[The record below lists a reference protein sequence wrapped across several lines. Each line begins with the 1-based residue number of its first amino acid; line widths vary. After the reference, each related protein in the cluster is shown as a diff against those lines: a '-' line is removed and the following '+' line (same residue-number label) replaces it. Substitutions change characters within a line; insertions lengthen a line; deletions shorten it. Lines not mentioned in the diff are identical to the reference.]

1 MYEKLQRQQVR
12 FAQDELLIIG
22 ETIFRNQSHRFGL
35 LQEDRLRHLWLLGK
49 TGTGKSTLL
58 SNLLSQDLQA
68 GRGVAL
74 LDPHGDLATTVLS
87 MVPSHRTNQVLL
99 FAPEDKEHPI
109 SFNIFRQGKKPH
121 PDPSLLTSQLVS
133 VFRKQWADSWGPRLE
148 HVLRNAILA
157 VAPDPR
163 ATLLFLYR
171 FLTEQD
177 LREKV
182 VEKVADPVVRQFWT
196 KEFPSYSRALQG
208 EALSP
213 VLNKLGAFVAQPI
226 VRNIVAQERS
236 RVDLIQL
243 MNNQGILLANLSTG
257 LIGEDASNLLGG
269 LLLSAM
275 QMAAMERSR
284 GGPSFIVYVDE
295 FQNFVSESLPTMLA
309 EARKFG
315 LGLVLAHQ
323 YLGQL
328 PHQLQDAVLGNVGSS
343 VIFRVGAQDARIL
356 EPEFFPPFSAGDLQ
370 RLGQYQVAVRLLV
383 QGKNLDP
390 FLARTLSIPV
400 VKEADQT
407 RIKAI
412 REQSMLRYSQ
422 PRSEV
427 AKAISRSLRNSTTH
441 KKV

>member
-1 MYEKLQRQQVR
+1 M
-12 FAQDELLIIG
+12 
-22 ETIFRNQSHRFGL
+22 
-35 LQEDRLRHLWLLGK
+35 WLLGK

-58 SNLLSQDLQA
+58 SNLLSQDLRA
-68 GRGVAL
+68 GRGLAL
-74 LDPHGDLATTVLS
+74 LDPHGDLATSILS
-87 MVPSHRTNQVLL
+87 MVPPHRTNQVLL
-99 FAPEDKEHPI
+99 FAPEDEDYPV

-171 FLTEQD
+171 FLTEEG

-182 VEKVADPVVRQFWT
+182 VGRVVDPVVRQFWT
-196 KEFPSYSRALQG
+196 KEFPAYSRALQG

-236 RVDLIQL
+236 RIDLISL

-269 LLLSAM
+269 LLLSAL
-275 QMAAMERSR
+275 QLAAMERTR
-284 GGPSFIVYVDE
+284 GGPSFIIYVDE
-295 FQNFVSESLPTMLA
+295 FQNFVSESLSTMLA

-328 PHQLQDAVLGNVGSS
+328 PHQIQQAVLGNVGSS
-343 VIFRVGAQDARIL
+343 VVFRVGAGDARIL

-370 RLGQYQVAVRLLV
+370 RLGEYQVAVRLLV
-383 QGKNLDP
+383 QGRTLEP
-390 FLARTLSIPV
+390 FTARTLSVSSGSPV
-400 VKEADQT
+400 GRRRTVA
-407 RIKAI
+407 IKKQSRLRFSQLRTDVEQSI
-412 REQSMLRYSQ
+412 REKLIDR
-422 PRSEV
+422 
-427 AKAISRSLRNSTTH
+427 
-441 KKV
+441 